1 MAVDVGEAQ
10 DEAKQAYITQTHS
23 EYLDSEIS
31 NWHDNGDAL
40 DDAKSKVAYD
50 FTNAFAKD
58 KNIEWAEEA
67 LQEFIEARAENDK
80 PVPYAVSD
88 LISAISLEYENGNSG
103 NGKFTVEFNDDMLMH
118 PTTLIEGQGTLP
130 GIEEIVASSAL
141 SVEMRDEIEDAL
153 SKAFNKRAEDIELDM
168 EPPDYL
174 GELVEQYQEESW
186 DNKDDDDK
194 FNWTKN
200 NTSIIDAL
208 QEEYDAYVKNGGEGG
223 ESTIVKL
230 PVQFDPLQEGGSD
243 QDYRRTQAVA
253 SFLSLQRQHQLMVA
267 RGIAEDPDKAAIK
280 RVDSSLWNQWK
291 GSSTSEGGMILQL
304 AAAEE
309 LGGRYR
315 EISGYSQTEIRKIAN
330 NEYGK
335 IGGYDGVKA
344 LVRAKWEV
352 SQFLLDKAD
361 KQVVDVYRGY
371 KMDLPSD
378 TKIEKI
384 EAGAEFQKRDFE
396 RLPDVGLE
404 RNGAFSTTSERSVAN
419 NWGGGRG
426 NTKLVV
432 RIEAPRTSVL
442 SLPAFGINVHSEK
455 ELVVVGTAWRGWD
468 VWRGNAPSNDEVPLK
483 KAA

>member
-1 MAVDVGEAQ
+1 MRCRKRSTKER
-10 DEAKQAYITQTHS
+10 
-23 EYLDSEIS
+23 
-31 NWHDNGDAL
+31 
-40 DDAKSKVAYD
+40 
-50 FTNAFAKD
+50 
-58 KNIEWAEEA
+58 KN
-67 LQEFIEARAENDK
+67 Q
-80 PVPYAVSD
+80 S
-88 LISAISLEYENGNSG
+88 
-103 NGKFTVEFNDDMLMH
+103 
-118 PTTLIEGQGTLP
+118 
-130 GIEEIVASSAL
+130 
-141 SVEMRDEIEDAL
+141 
-153 SKAFNKRAEDIELDM
+153 DM

-174 GELVEQYQEESW
+174 GESVEQYQEESW

-208 QEEYDAYVKNGGEGG
+208 QEEYRTPTLRTGVRAARVNRQAAGAVRSAAGRRQRSG
-223 ESTIVKL
+223 I
-230 PVQFDPLQEGGSD
+230 
-243 QDYRRTQAVA
+243 YRRTQAVA
-253 SFLSLQRQHQLMVA
+253 SILSLQRQHQLMVA

-291 GSSTSEGGMILQL
+291 GFSTSEGGMILQL

-344 LVRAKWEV
+344 LVRAKWEIF
-352 SQFLLDKAD
+352 QFLLDKAD

-396 RLPDVGLE
+396 RLPDVELSATARSPLRPSAASPTTGVAA
-404 RNGAFSTTSERSVAN
+404 GAT
-419 NWGGGRG
+419 
-426 NTKLVV
+426 
-432 RIEAPRTSVL
+432 
-442 SLPAFGINVHSEK
+442 
-455 ELVVVGTAWRGWD
+455 
-468 VWRGNAPSNDEVPLK
+468 PSW
-483 KAA
+483 